1 MSNRA
6 VALLVA
12 AAFCAIAPRAHADD
26 SPVGKQEVA
35 GDMRSYYGGER
46 ASAYVVATLGTLAVG
61 GGIVLVTRDTD
72 FARGFGVPLIALGA
86 LEGIGAV
93 VYAFQVGAEIRHYQ
107 TSIDRS
113 GDAFRSE
120 ELEHMRGTRS
130 RFVWYLAAE
139 IGLSVVGAGIATY
152 GFASDQDSWKG
163 VGLGVASIALPFV
176 LIDSINNARAG
187 AYERHIRRF
196 QPSIAVGP
204 DGFRIGLSGTL

>member
-1 MSNRA
+1 MNRIVPFFLA
-6 VALLVA
+6 VAVYAVA
-12 AAFCAIAPRAHADD
+12 PLAHADD
-26 SPVGKQEVA
+26 SPVGKQEVD
-35 GDMRSYYGGER
+35 GDMHSYYGGER
-46 ASAYVVATLGTLAVG
+46 ASAYVVMTLGALAVG
-61 GGIVLVTRDTD
+61 GGVVLVTRDTD

-107 TSIDRS
+107 SSIDRS
-113 GDAFRSE
+113 GDAFRAE

-139 IGLSVVGAGIATY
+139 IGLSVIGAGIATY
-152 GFASDQDSWKG
+152 GFASDQDLWKG

-176 LIDSINNARAG
+176 LIDSINDARAG
-187 AYERHIRRF
+187 AYEKHVRRF

>member
-1 MSNRA
+1 MNRIVPIFSA
-6 VALLVA
+6 VAVSA
-12 AAFCAIAPRAHADD
+12 VAPRAHADD
-26 SPVGKQEVA
+26 SPVGKQEVD
-35 GDMRSYYGGER
+35 GDMHSYYGGER
-46 ASAYVVATLGTLAVG
+46 ASAYLVMTLGALAVG
-61 GGIVLVTRDTD
+61 GGIALVTRETD

-86 LEGIGAV
+86 LEGMGAV

-107 TSIDRS
+107 ASIDRS
-113 GDAFRSE
+113 GDGFRTE
-120 ELEHMRGTRS
+120 ELDHMRGTRS

-139 IGLSVVGAGIATY
+139 IGLSIIGAGIATY
-152 GFASDQDSWKG
+152 GFASDQDLWKG

-187 AYERHIRRF
+187 AYEQHVRRF